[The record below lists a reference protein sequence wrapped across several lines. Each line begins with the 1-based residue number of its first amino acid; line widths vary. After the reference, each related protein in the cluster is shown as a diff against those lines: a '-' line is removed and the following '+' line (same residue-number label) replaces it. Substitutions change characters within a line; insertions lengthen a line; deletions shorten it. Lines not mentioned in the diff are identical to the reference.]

1 MKLVAAVE
9 SYIALRRSLGSVFD
23 AESRILRCFGS
34 SLGDICLDKIDP
46 QVCRRFCQGEG
57 APSRWWERKH
67 YALRDF
73 FAFLVARGHLRT
85 APALGCCPK
94 FPRTFEAYIYSRE
107 ELLKLLAAAASLRDR
122 QWPKQGLT
130 FRILLLTLYG
140 AGLRPG
146 EGLRLRYC
154 DVDLDALALS
164 IWDTKFFKSRLVPV
178 GGDLARALLA
188 FQKDR
193 QQLPMPE
200 GERSAFFPDQSGQ
213 PIRLAKLER
222 VFAQLRIRAGVRRP
236 AGSRWQPRLHDLRHS
251 FAVHRLVAWY
261 REGSD
266 VQACL
271 PLLSTYLGHINISGT
286 QTYLTMTPQLL
297 TEAGNRFERYA
308 AITHE
313 NHTTK

>member
-1 MKLVAAVE
+1 MKLVSSIE
-9 SYIALRRSLGSVFD
+9 SYIALRRSLGLVFA
-23 AESRILRCFGS
+23 AESRILRSLAS
-34 SLGDICLDKIDP
+34 SLGDICLAGIDP
-46 QVCRRFCQGEG
+46 QACRQFCRGEG
-57 APSRWWERKH
+57 AATRWWERK
-67 YALRDF
+67 YYVLRDF
-73 FAFLVARGHLRT
+73 FAFLVSRGHLLT

-94 FPRTFEAYIYSRE
+94 FTRTFEPYIYSHE
-107 ELLKLLAAAASLRDR
+107 ELRKLLAEAASLRDC
-122 QWPKQGLT
+122 QWPEQGPT

-154 DVDLDALALS
+154 DVNLDALVLS

-188 FQKDR
+188 FQKKR

-200 GERSAFFPDQSGQ
+200 AERSAFFPDPSGRM
-213 PIRLAKLER
+213 ICLAKLER

-271 PLLSTYLGHINISGT
+271 PLLSTYLGHRNISGT

-308 AITHE
+308 SIIHE
-313 NHTTK
+313 NNHTK